1 LSAAEPG
8 EAEAHEVGE
17 THPPLG
23 DGHGS
28 VSAAVQ
34 TPQPVVEPAPT
45 EPEESQ
51 SLGQAAS
58 ESSEPEASQSSLPD
72 EMAQ

>member
-28 VSAAVQ
+28 ASAAVQ
-34 TPQPVVEPAPT
+34 TREPGVELPPT
-45 EPEESQ
+45 EPAFTEP
-51 SLGQAAS
+51 QAAA
-58 ESSEPEASQSSLPD
+58 EPEASQSSSLPD
-72 EMAQ
+72 EMGQ